1 MLPIT
6 PREWLHPASAAQ
18 ARDIQRDLAARV
30 LVADEPVPPRTVA
43 GVDVSNTPRNPDEL
57 LYAALA
63 VLALPSLTPVAT
75 AGATR
80 RADFPYVPGLLAFRE
95 APCLLDAFAQLEALP
110 DLLVV
115 DGHGVS
121 HPRGIGIAS
130 HLGVLLD
137 RPSIGVAKTILV
149 GAPEGEPGA
158 APGSWVPL
166 VWKGRTIGAVLR
178 TRARVSPVYV
188 SVGHRV
194 TLEGAV
200 RQVCAMLGRT
210 RLPEPTRQAHLAA
223 NVLRRGAEAAPR
235 GAVPLI

>member
-1 MLPIT
+1 M
-6 PREWLHPASAAQ
+6 HPASPAH
-18 ARDIQRDLAARV
+18 ARDVQRDLAARV
-30 LVADEPVPPRTVA
+30 VVADEAAPARTVA
-43 GVDVSNTPRNPDEL
+43 GVDVSNTPRDRDERL
-57 LYAALA
+57 HAALA
-63 VLALPSLTPVAT
+63 VLALPSLAPVAT

-95 APCLLDAFAQLEALP
+95 APCLLDAFAQLQALP

-137 RPSIGVAKTILV
+137 RPSIGVAKSILV

-166 VWKGRTIGAVLR
+166 IWKGRMIGAVLR

-223 NVLRRGAEAAPR
+223 NALRRSEQARAGSP
-235 GAVPLI
+235 GPLPPA

>member
-1 MLPIT
+1 M
-6 PREWLHPASAAQ
+6 
-18 ARDIQRDLAARV
+18 QRDLAARV
-30 LVADEPVPPRTVA
+30 VVADEADPPRTVA
-43 GVDVSNTPRNPDEL
+43 GVDVSNTPRDPDERL
-57 LYAALA
+57 HAALA
-63 VLALPSLTPVAT
+63 VLALPSLALVAS

-80 RADFPYVPGLLAFRE
+80 RASFPYVPGLLAFRE
-95 APCLLDAFAQLEALP
+95 VPCLLDAFVRLDATP

-137 RPSIGVAKTILV
+137 RPTIGVAKSILV
-149 GAPEGEPGA
+149 GAPKGELGE
-158 APGSWVPL
+158 APGSCVPL
-166 VWKGRTIGAVLR
+166 VWRGRTVGAVLR
-178 TRARVSPVYV
+178 TRARVSPIYV

-194 TLEGAV
+194 TLDGAV

-223 NVLRRGAEAAPR
+223 NALRRSQEAGPALR
-235 GAVPLI
+235 AAVSEA

>member
-1 MLPIT
+1 MV
-6 PREWLHPASAAQ
+6 E
-18 ARDIQRDLAARV
+18 
-30 LVADEPVPPRTVA
+30 ADEAAPARTVA
-43 GVDVSNTPRNPDEL
+43 GVDVSNTPRDPQERL
-57 LYAALA
+57 HASVA
-63 VLALPSLTPVAT
+63 VLALPSLAPVAT

-80 RADFPYVPGLLAFRE
+80 RASFPYVPGLLAFRE
-95 APCLLDAFAQLEALP
+95 VPCLLDAFARLGSLP

-121 HPRGIGIAS
+121 HPRGLGIAS

-137 RPSIGVAKTILV
+137 LPSIGVAKSILV
-149 GAPEGEPGA
+149 GAPEGELGEA
-158 APGSWVPL
+158 QGCWVPL
-166 VWKGRTIGAVLR
+166 VWRGRTVGAVLR
-178 TRARVSPVYV
+178 SRARVSPVYV

-223 NVLRRGAEAAPR
+223 NALRRREEAGRDATPGTAR
-235 GAVPLI
+235 RR

>member
-1 MLPIT
+1 M
-6 PREWLHPASAAQ
+6 PR
-18 ARDIQRDLAARV
+18 
-30 LVADEPVPPRTVA
+30 
-43 GVDVSNTPRNPDEL
+43 
-57 LYAALA
+57 LA
-63 VLALPSLTPVAT
+63 VIAT

-80 RADFPYVPGLLAFRE
+80 RAEFPYVPGLLAFRE
-95 APCLLDAFAQLEALP
+95 APCVLDALERLDALP

-121 HPRGIGIAS
+121 HPRGLGIAS
-130 HLGVLLD
+130 HLGVLLN
-137 RPSIGVAKTILV
+137 RPSIGVAKSILI
-149 GAPEGEPGA
+149 GAPEGELGE
-158 APGSWVPL
+158 APGNWVPL
-166 VWKGRTIGAVLR
+166 AWRGRVVGAVLR

-223 NVLRRGAEAAPR
+223 NALRRSLEAEPGPPANAA
-235 GAVPLI
+235 GT

>member
-1 MLPIT
+1 M
-6 PREWLHPASAAQ
+6 
-18 ARDIQRDLAARV
+18 
-30 LVADEPVPPRTVA
+30 
-43 GVDVSNTPRNPDEL
+43 
-57 LYAALA
+57 
-63 VLALPSLTPVAT
+63 LALPGLAVVAT

-80 RADFPYVPGLLAFRE
+80 RAEFPYVPGLLAFRE
-95 APCLLDAFAQLEALP
+95 APCVLDALARLDALP

-121 HPRGIGIAS
+121 HPRGLGIAS

-137 RPSIGVAKTILV
+137 RPAIGVAKSILV
-149 GAPEGEPGA
+149 GAPEGEPGD

-166 VWKGRTIGAVLR
+166 RWQGRTVGAVLR

-223 NVLRRGAEAAPR
+223 NALRRSQEAEPGMSADR
-235 GAVPLI
+235 